1 MPAIRAIREIPIKS
15 LVLSEGQARVRGAD
29 KGIEELAE
37 SIRRHGMLEPIV
49 VCPHAQ
55 DAQKLE
61 VLMGQRRVHA
71 HRILGR
77 SRILAAIIDEAVDLT
92 TARVLSL
99 TENLVRVDLDS
110 RDIIDGCTALYRR
123 YGSARM
129 VAEETGLPYNE
140 VRKHIKYDRLTPVL
154 QNMVDSG
161 EASLDVALK
170 VQDLTDSSVPMAQDE
185 VKALAAGLSNM
196 TAVQRRSVLKS
207 KVQNPETPVTVLLK
221 EASTEKKPRQIIVT
235 LSPEEHR
242 TLQLYAK
249 QEKMTQD
256 VAAQR
261 LLSDALRHLVGS
273 ELSHR

>member
-37 SIRRHGMLEPIV
+37 SIRLHGMLEPIV
-49 VCPHAQ
+49 VCPHVP
-55 DAQKLE
+55 DSQKLE

-77 SRILAAIIDEAVDLT
+77 SRILAAIIDEPVDLT

-110 RDIIDGCTALYRR
+110 RDVIDGCTALYRK
-123 YGSARM
+123 YGSARL

-154 QNMVDSG
+154 QSMVDTG
-161 EASLDVALK
+161 ETSLDVALK
-170 VQDLTDSSVPMAQDE
+170 VQDLSDSSGSLSTEDAKQL
-185 VKALAAGLSNM
+185 ALGLTGM
-196 TAVQRRSVLKS
+196 TTAQRRNVLKL
-207 KVQNPETPVTVLLK
+207 KQQNPETPVTVLLK
-221 EASTEKKPRQIIVT
+221 EASSEKPRQIIVT
-235 LSPEEHR
+235 LTPEEHR
-242 TLQLYAK
+242 TLQRYAK
-249 QEKMTQD
+249 ERKVTQD
-256 VAAQR
+256 VAAQSLIR
-261 LLSDALRHLVGS
+261 EALDRMTAAAVPG
-273 ELSHR
+273 